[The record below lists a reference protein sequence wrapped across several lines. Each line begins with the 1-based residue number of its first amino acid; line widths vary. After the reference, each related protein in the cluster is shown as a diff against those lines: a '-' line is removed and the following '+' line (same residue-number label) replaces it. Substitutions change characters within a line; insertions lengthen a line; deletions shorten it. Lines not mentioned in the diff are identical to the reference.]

1 MDSSVSKNL
10 IHLLLLLFFLKVL
23 QFTLAWR
30 QRWLSTTRASL
41 KNALLWR
48 SKLRG
53 NGVNKLKIHDTPLVL
68 IDLISYIFRSINA
81 FLLVYLCI
89 LVSKALVCTTLKYV
103 WQSKPGQDE
112 PWYNEKT
119 QREKD
124 TNLVSTHSSNLP
136 VLVVEIMNCE
146 SYTHHNSPNQSCI
159 KVV

>member
-1 MDSSVSKNL
+1 MDSSVFNNL
-10 IHLLLLLFFLKVL
+10 IHLVLPCFFLKVL

-41 KNALLWR
+41 RNALLWR
-48 SKLRG
+48 SEFRG
-53 NGVNKLKIHDTPLVL
+53 NGVNKFKIRGRPLVI

-103 WQSKPGQDE
+103 WQNKPGQDE

-136 VLVVEIMNCE
+136 ILSVLYAPQQPKL
-146 SYTHHNSPNQSCI
+146 SLYI
-159 KVV
+159 KII